1 MVVGETKKKE
11 SHDFF
16 WQRESRNFKSD
27 TVKKTSARLP
37 SEGLAIIKN
46 KKNLR
51 RGATGKNIVHP
62 LDRFHW
68 NWKIE
73 FLKLDLKRHIVV
85 EARGVRD
92 IFEFFPC
99 IM

>member
-46 KKNLR
+46 KKTCEE
-51 RGATGKNIVHP
+51 AQQGKISCI
-62 LDRFHW
+62 LLTAF
-68 NWKIE
+68 IGIG
-73 FLKLDLKRHIVV
+73 KLSS
-85 EARGVRD
+85 
-92 IFEFFPC
+92 
-99 IM
+99 